1 MITSVNYEINSKI
14 YSGYK
19 KYLYIIVFIT
29 VFTISI
35 HQTLPSYVVFP

>member
-14 YSGYK
+14 YNGYK

-29 VFTISI
+29 AYKISI